1 MIEIYTDGS
10 THPTNPGPGGFG
22 IVITKDNKIINTY
35 GKQFTHTT
43 NNRMEMSAILW
54 CLANYGKYPE
64 EVIVY
69 SDSSYAINTFTNW
82 MSSWQRNNWRKSD
95 NQPPENLDIIQ
106 TYLNLLNMGYKITL
120 KKVKGHSGVEFN
132 ELADKLA
139 RTGGV

>member
-64 EVIVY
+64 E
-69 SDSSYAINTFTNW
+69 
-82 MSSWQRNNWRKSD
+82 
-95 NQPPENLDIIQ
+95 
-106 TYLNLLNMGYKITL
+106 
-120 KKVKGHSGVEFN
+120 
-132 ELADKLA
+132 
-139 RTGGV
+139 

>member
-22 IVITKDNKIINTY
+22 IVITKNNKIINTY

-82 MSSWQRNNWRKSD
+82 MFSWQRNNWRKSD

-106 TYLNLLNMGYKITL
+106 TYLNLLNNSIIKYFL
-120 KKVKGHSGVEFN
+120 
-132 ELADKLA
+132 
-139 RTGGV
+139 

>member
-22 IVITKDNKIINTY
+22 IVITKGNKIINTY
-35 GKQFTHTT
+35 GKQFDHTT

-54 CLANYGKYPE
+54 CLANYGKHPE

-69 SDSSYAINTFTNW
+69 SDSAYAINTFTNW
-82 MSSWQRNNWRKSD
+82 MFSWQRNGWRKSD

>member
-82 MSSWQRNNWRKSD
+82 MFNWQRNNWRKSD